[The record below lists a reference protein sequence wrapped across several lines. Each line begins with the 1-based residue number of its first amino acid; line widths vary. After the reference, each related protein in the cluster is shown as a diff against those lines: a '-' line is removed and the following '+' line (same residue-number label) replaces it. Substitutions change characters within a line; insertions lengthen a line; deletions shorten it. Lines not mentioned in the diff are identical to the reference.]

1 MKSKRDL
8 LPRDYPPPRS
18 PLCPFVL
25 LHARKIR
32 VKYYNAYN
40 TRFTITRLRSLN
52 LIINSRI
59 IENVKKLIKSWW
71 KYNYTTVY
79 LIREMNIYLII
90 ERKKLSKK
98 YNGIFCIRFLI
109 LFFFLIKYRIRNHIV
124 DKNFD
129 SIDTKSANKNDRD
142 KRGIVMDG
150 YGNISI

>member
-90 ERKKLSKK
+90 ERKKLLKK

-109 LFFFLIKYRIRNHIV
+109 FFFFFWSNIESVITSSIK
-124 DKNFD
+124 
-129 SIDTKSANKNDRD
+129 
-142 KRGIVMDG
+142 
-150 YGNISI
+150 ISIRLTRKVRTKMIAISVES

>member
-32 VKYYNAYN
+32 VKYYNACN

-90 ERKKLSKK
+90 ERKKLLKK

-109 LFFFLIKYRIRNHIV
+109 FFFFFWSNIESVITSSIK
-124 DKNFD
+124 
-129 SIDTKSANKNDRD
+129 
-142 KRGIVMDG
+142 
-150 YGNISI
+150 ISIRLTRKVRTKMIAISVES

>member
-32 VKYYNAYN
+32 VKYYNACN

-90 ERKKLSKK
+90 ERKKLLKK
-98 YNGIFCIRFLI
+98 YNGIFCIRLI
-109 LFFFLIKYRIRNHIV
+109 FFFFWSNIESVITSSIK
-124 DKNFD
+124 
-129 SIDTKSANKNDRD
+129 
-142 KRGIVMDG
+142 
-150 YGNISI
+150 ISIRLTRKVRTKMIAISVES